1 MKYTN
6 YYDFDKKKLIKTL
19 EISNITYFKFLPK
32 QDINLNSNNFSNM
45 IFWTQRKKLSSLQSV
60 WQYFSFKLYFFS
72 YIRTDIHR
80 NNIAD
85 YLKREDFLRR

>member
-6 YYDFDKKKLIKTL
+6 YYDFDKKLIKTL

-45 IFWTQRKKLSSLQSV
+45 IFWTQGKKLSSLQIV
-60 WQYFSFKLYFFS
+60 WQFFSFKLYFFS